1 MHTRI
6 CTVCG
11 LQRMQA
17 CMLALSS
24 LEHRSGNIAQTSLI
38 IACCCSKKISMAVG
52 TQLGC
57 IAWDQKAGYLCCGG
71 DAGLLKVIQMAASSK
86 GKLST
91 FTLDEHV
98 KNECKVTAC
107 CWNERY
113 KKLTS
118 SDESGHIIVWM
129 EDHHA
134 WQVEMVNNRGTSTV
148 ADMGWACDGSRICIA
163 YHDGAV
169 IVGTVGGSRVW
180 GKSLDLPLKLLAWS
194 PTCQH
199 ILFATRDSR
208 VYVYDA
214 DGNQASELRLKCL
227 EEHGTSNI
235 AVLTWCVLSSL
246 NCLLPANM
254 ASICAGYV
262 MG

>member
-1 MHTRI
+1 
-6 CTVCG
+6 
-11 LQRMQA
+11 
-17 CMLALSS
+17 
-24 LEHRSGNIAQTSLI
+24 
-38 IACCCSKKISMAVG
+38 MAVG

-71 DAGLLKVIQMAASSK
+71 DAGLLKIIRLESGTK
-86 GKLST
+86 GKVTT

-118 SDESGHIIVWM
+118 SDESGHIIVWL
-129 EDHHA
+129 EDHQS
-134 WQVEMVNNRGTSTV
+134 WQVEMINNRGSSTV
-148 ADMGWACDGSRICIA
+148 ADMQWACDGSRICIA

-180 GKSLDLPLKLLAWS
+180 GKSLEMPLKLLSWS

-199 ILFATRDSR
+199 ILFATRDAK

-214 DGNQASELRLKCL
+214 DGNQASELQLKCL
-227 EEHGTSNI
+227 EDRGPSNI
-235 AVLTWCVLSSL
+235 AILAWCANFSAPILWRLRSSACAPHAHTVCAVRKHAHSCKGLCRWMHDNILSQEQTQIL
-246 NCLLPANM
+246 QVRQP
-254 ASICAGYV
+254 
-262 MG
+262 